1 MSGEIKLNEKDIIW
15 FVEKWFETHG
25 VLSNDNYKMLKEMI
39 EYKIKK
45 NDKNAEERKATSRD
59 NGKN

>member
-1 MSGEIKLNEKDIIW
+1 MKR
-15 FVEKWFETHG
+15 FETHG